1 MNEVNS
7 IDLFGSWIEMGMALA
22 AITVG
27 IIMIVLP
34 YIRRKR
40 SRPAYSSIVDYPL
53 NFNWEVHTR
62 IHEILT
68 ELRVRT
74 DCGRTQL
81 VQFHNGGDFLDGI
94 SMKKMTLTHES
105 LTLGVSSAIEYT
117 KDIPLSLCVAGLT
130 LLKKN
135 TPKLHIT
142 EQMDDSWC
150 KQFYQNNQVVALA
163 FLPVRRN
170 NQILG
175 YVSCHWCSW
184 GKTDDVDEIN
194 LETQLET
201 SRDIIEVELQHQ
213 TGSLHT

>member
-1 MNEVNS
+1 
-7 IDLFGSWIEMGMALA
+7 
-22 AITVG
+22 
-27 IIMIVLP
+27 
-34 YIRRKR
+34 
-40 SRPAYSSIVDYPL
+40 
-53 NFNWEVHTR
+53 
-62 IHEILT
+62 
-68 ELRVRT
+68 
-74 DCGRTQL
+74 

-105 LTLGVSSAIEYT
+105 LTLGVSSAIAYT
-117 KDIPLSLCVAGLT
+117 KDIPLSMCVAGLT
-130 LLKKN
+130 LLKEN

-163 FLPVRRN
+163 FLPIRRN

-184 GKTDDVDEIN
+184 GKTDDADEVDI
-194 LETQLET
+194 ETQLET

-213 TGSLHT
+213 IGSLHT